1 MKGRNLNLKQF
12 LKHMEKYRLFALLSP
27 ILMTLEV
34 FTDIAVPYLMSRI
47 VDVGIVNQDIS
58 YVIRFGIYMIV
69 TAIIGMLFGI
79 FSAYAG
85 AKAGYGFA
93 AEIRHETFQ
102 KVQNFSFSNLDQFKV
117 SSLITRLTNDCNTIG
132 QVTMMSLRMGIRAP
146 LMMTLALVMSFRIN
160 SSLATIFAVALPL
173 TAGFILFIL
182 AKARPLFFEIQER
195 VDDVNAIIRENLAG
209 IGVVKSFNREKY
221 EEARFKK
228 RNDALMDTA
237 MKAISIIIL
246 LMPFIHII
254 TYSTII
260 AALWFG
266 GKQIVAG
273 SMGRGELMS
282 FITYITQVLIS
293 LMMISMF
300 FMQLLR
306 GIASKDRILAI
317 WNTKSEL
324 KEKNN
329 SVHEVQDGSISF
341 NDVCFRYYEDGD
353 VVLNDINLQIK
364 SGETVGII
372 GSTGSSKSTLVQLI
386 PRLYDVTRGS
396 VEVGGIDVRDYDL
409 KSLRDQVAF
418 VLQHNTLFSGTIRSN
433 MLWGNEGASDEQI
446 IEALQKAQAWEFVS
460 KLTDKLDSKVEQGG
474 DNFSGGQKQR
484 LTIVRAL
491 MKDPKIIIL
500 DDSTS
505 AVDMTTDAKIQL
517 AFSKN
522 LDHITTLII
531 GQRIS
536 SIKHAD
542 RIVVMEWGKIE
553 AVGTHREL
561 LTSSPIYQEIYD
573 SQQKGVVSA

>member
-1 MKGRNLNLKQF
+1 MKQF
-12 LKHMEKYRLFALLSP
+12 LAHMKKYRLFAILSP
-27 ILMTLEV
+27 VLMSLEV
-34 FTDIAVPYLMSRI
+34 FTDIAVPYLMARI

-58 YVIRFGIYMIV
+58 YVIRYGILMILTALMGMAFG
-69 TAIIGMLFGI
+69 A

-93 AEIRHETFQ
+93 SEIRGETFK
-102 KVQNFSFSNLDQFKV
+102 KVQKFSFANLDQFKV

-132 QVTMMSLRMGIRAP
+132 QVSMMSLRMGVRAP
-146 LMMTLALVMSFRIN
+146 LMMTLALFMSFRIN
-160 SSLATIFAVALPL
+160 SSLAMIFGVALPL
-173 TAGFILFIL
+173 TAGFIIFIL
-182 AKARPLFFEIQER
+182 AKARPLFFEIQRR
-195 VDDVNAIIRENLAG
+195 VDDVNGIIRENLAG
-209 IGVVKSFNREKY
+209 IGVVKSFNRQKH

-228 RNDALMDTA
+228 SNDALMNTA

-266 GKQIVAG
+266 GKQIIAG

-306 GIASKDRILAI
+306 GIASKDRILEV
-317 WNTKSEL
+317 WGTESEL
-324 KEKNN
+324 QEIAEP
-329 SVHEVQDGSISF
+329 VQEVKDGSIVF
-341 NDVCFRYYEDGD
+341 DDVCFRYYQDGD
-353 VVLNDINLQIK
+353 VVLDGINLQIQ
-364 SGETVGII
+364 SGETIGII

-386 PRLYDVTRGS
+386 PRLYDVSRGS
-396 VEVGGIDVRDYDL
+396 VRVGSVDVRDYEL

-433 MLWGNEGASDEQI
+433 MLWGNEQASDEEI
-446 IEALQKAQAWEFVS
+446 IDALQKAQAWEFVS
-460 KLTDKLDSKVEQGG
+460 KLSGGLDHKVEQGG

-484 LTIVRAL
+484 LSIARAL
-491 MKDPKIIIL
+491 MKQPKIIVL

-505 AVDMTTDAKIQL
+505 AVDMTTDAKIQHMFKTSL
-517 AFSKN
+517 N
-522 LDHITTLII
+522 HVTTIII

-536 SIKHAD
+536 SIQHAD
-542 RIVVMEWGKIE
+542 RIVVLDWGKIE
-553 AVGTHREL
+553 SVGTHEEL
-561 LTSSPIYQEIYD
+561 LTISPIYREIHE
-573 SQQKGVVSA
+573 SQQKGVVSE